1 MVPTRSNFALPASPD
16 LLTETPPSL
25 AREVTMDV
33 LSDVLRTIRLEGA
46 LFLNGD
52 MHAPWCFKVPKGA
65 DMAPLLRP
73 GAQRLAICHLVLQ
86 GECWAQVEGEAP
98 IRVHAGEVVAVPHG
112 DSHVLGSGLHQ
123 AAVDMEHVVSPRA
136 PELERIRYGGNGD
149 RTVLVCGWFAYEGE
163 VPNPV
168 MANIPRLFTT
178 SLRSRPAGPWIEQS
192 VNFVLGDAA
201 SHTPGSEMVAAKVA
215 EVMFAEVLRGY
226 IESMPAN
233 SPGWLAGLRDP
244 HVSRC
249 LALMHGEPARNWTV
263 DALAHETHVSRSVL
277 ADRFTE
283 LVGGPPMQY
292 LTRWRMILAAG
303 MLRNDQGN
311 LARIAE
317 GVGYE
322 SEAAFNRAF
331 KREYGVSPGLWRQNG
346 A

>member
-1 MVPTRSNFALPASPD
+1 
-16 LLTETPPSL
+16 
-25 AREVTMDV
+25 MDV

-46 LFLNGD
+46 LFPNGD
-52 MHAPWCFKVPKGA
+52 MHAPWCFKVPRGVHIA
-65 DMAPLLRP
+65 QLLKP

-86 GECWAQVEGEAP
+86 GECWAQVDGGEP
-98 IRVHAGEVVAVPHG
+98 IHVYAGEVIAVPHG
-112 DSHVLGSGLHQ
+112 DSHVLGSGLHH
-123 AAVDMEHVVSPRA
+123 AAVDVEHVVSPRA
-136 PELERIRYGGNGD
+136 PELERIRYGGDGD
-149 RTVLVCGWFAYEGE
+149 RTVLVCSWFAYEGDA
-163 VPNPV
+163 PNPL
-168 MANIPRLFTT
+168 MANIPRLFTA

-201 SHTPGSEMVAAKVA
+201 SRTPGSEMVAAKVA
-215 EVMFAEVLRGY
+215 EVLFAEVLRGY

-244 HVSRC
+244 HVGRC

-263 DALAHETHVSRSVL
+263 DALA
-277 ADRFTE
+277 DRFAE
-283 LVGGPPMQY
+283 LVGAPPMHY

-303 MLRNDQGN
+303 MLRKDQGN

-331 KREYGVSPGLWRQNG
+331 KREYGLSPGAWRQNG
-346 A
+346 ARVSMPDETP

>member
-1 MVPTRSNFALPASPD
+1 
-16 LLTETPPSL
+16 
-25 AREVTMDV
+25 MDV

-52 MHAPWCFKVPKGA
+52 MHAPWCFQVPRGA
-65 DMAPLLRP
+65 DIAQLLKP
-73 GAQRLAICHLVLQ
+73 GAQRLGICHLVLQ
-86 GECWAQVEGEAP
+86 GECWAQVDGEAP
-98 IRVHAGEVVAVPHG
+98 LRAYAGEVIAVPHG
-112 DSHVLGSGLHQ
+112 DSHVLGSGLQH
-123 AAVDMEHVVSPRA
+123 AAVDMAHVVSPRA
-136 PELERIRYGGNGD
+136 PELERVRYGGSGD
-149 RTVLVCGWFAYEGE
+149 RTVLVCSWFAYEGD

-168 MANIPRLFTT
+168 MANIPRLFTM
-178 SLRSRPAGPWIEQS
+178 SLRSRRAGPWIEQS

-215 EVMFAEVLRGY
+215 EVLFAEVLRGY

-263 DALAHETHVSRSVL
+263 DTLAQETHISRSVL
-277 ADRFTE
+277 ADRFAE
-283 LVGGPPMQY
+283 LVGAPPMQY
-292 LTRWRMILAAG
+292 LTRWRMVLAAG
-303 MLRNDQGN
+303 MLRKDQGN

-331 KREYGVSPGLWRQNG
+331 KREYGVSPGVWRQNG
-346 A
+346 VSLRAGA